1 MLGVTLDLRRC
12 RSPKKNLFSMYRTK
26 DDAKTLGGKVGAAIE
41 RYPSLWKVVDTD
53 SIKLSI
59 EKSLMKSFAIY
70 LYIESLIKSFVL
82 QTGENCFVIENVFGA
97 EPIRRLN
104 CAWSKILRFAA
115 FSWFIHRSPN
125 RSFSYIVLRS
135 NLELAFLMR
144 KHT

>member
-1 MLGVTLDLRRC
+1 
-12 RSPKKNLFSMYRTK
+12 MYGTN

-97 EPIRRLN
+97 EAIRRLN
-104 CAWSKILRFAA
+104 CCMIKNSSFRCFFLNYSPFAQQKFQLHPVEIQFGIGVPHA
-115 FSWFIHRSPN
+115 KTHIDVGNSVRYKYGS
-125 RSFSYIVLRS
+125 
-135 NLELAFLMR
+135 
-144 KHT
+144 